1 MNFEKE
7 KNHLTKEERDIING
21 YFEDPKT
28 FKEIM
33 ALLDNL
39 GITLEN
45 IDSDALQLIIHKLN
59 IVGEIRKDINKS

>member
-7 KNHLTKEERDIING
+7 KNQLTEEEREVING

-33 ALLDNL
+33 GLLDNL
-39 GITLEN
+39 GITLAE
-45 IDSDALQLIIHKLN
+45 IDSN
-59 IVGEIRKDINKS
+59 VV